1 MAPALVTATGRE
13 WSESIMKTVLILI
26 ATAAAA
32 AFIPPTGAAADPL
45 PPIDWQELED
55 LMQGPGDHVVGDE
68 ICVQPR

>member
-1 MAPALVTATGRE
+1 
-13 WSESIMKTVLILI
+13 MKTKTALILI
-26 ATAAAA
+26 SITAAA
-32 AFIPPTGAAADPL
+32 AFIQPTGAAAEPL

>member
-1 MAPALVTATGRE
+1 
-13 WSESIMKTVLILI
+13 MKTALILI
-26 ATAAAA
+26 SIAAAA

-45 PPIDWQELED
+45 TTIDWQQLED